1 MHDKPEHWHRLSRE
15 ILINTKFITVFQDT
29 VQLPNGNIID
39 DYTVATLP
47 SGVVIVATDED
58 GKLITQFEYKYAIDK
73 VILNLPS
80 GSVEGNELPLEAA
93 AKELLE
99 ETGYVSEELELIQT
113 TYEYPSK
120 LNHLLYIVRAKNA
133 KKIQEATHEATESIS
148 DVHLITAD
156 MSDYGGVFD
165 TTYNI
170 AALAL
175 TLPEFLRK
183 N

>member
-1 MHDKPEHWHRLSRE
+1 MLNKPEHWQRLSRDT
-15 ILINTKFITVFQDT
+15 LVDTRFIKVYQDK
-29 VQLPNGNIID
+29 VQLPTGDTFD

-133 KKIQEATHEATESIS
+133 RKVQEATHEATESIS
-148 DVHLITAD
+148 EVHLIDAD
-156 MSDYGGVFD
+156 MPDYGGIFD